1 MTARQRLVLK
11 AFAAW
16 TVWVWGTRIWNI
28 VGDDARSA
36 GFKAVHVVLALVSIA
51 FAVATWTIAARSR
64 RRPAETAPAE
74 PVTTLPAGTGPSGAG
89 R

>member
-1 MTARQRLVLK
+1 MTARHRLVLR

-28 VGDDARSA
+28 VGDDGRSA
-36 GFKAVHVVLALVSIA
+36 GFKAVHVVLALVSVA
-51 FAVATWTIAARSR
+51 FAVATWVIASRSR
-64 RRPAETAPAE
+64 PRAATGSEA
-74 PVTTLPAGTGPSGAG
+74 VTLPAGTGPSGAG